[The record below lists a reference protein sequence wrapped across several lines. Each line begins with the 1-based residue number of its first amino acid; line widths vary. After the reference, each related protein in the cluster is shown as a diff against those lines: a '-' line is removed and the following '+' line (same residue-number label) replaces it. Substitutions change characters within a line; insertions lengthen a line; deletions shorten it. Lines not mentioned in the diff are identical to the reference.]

1 MTRSPISLRADN
13 GRQAARGT
21 DMTSTDQIF
30 SSIAVIGAGTMGSG
44 IAAQIANA
52 GHDVLLLDLPARAD
66 GEKSPAEQAIDRL
79 LASDPPQLMH
89 KRNAGRI
96 IAGSINDDFDRLAS
110 CDWIIEAVVERLD
123 IKKDL
128 YARLDATIGP
138 DCIVSSNTSTIP
150 IRLLVEDMPSAFRE
164 RFAITH
170 YFNPVRYMRLLELVR
185 GTETRDDV
193 IDRLADFNDRI
204 LGKGVVRCADTPG
217 FLGNRVGVFALQVGI
232 DEAMRCGLGVEQADA
247 LMGRPMG
254 IPKTGVFGLYD
265 LIGIDLMVDV
275 VASLRSILPDG
286 DAFHAVGGRN
296 DMIMAMIADGYTGD
310 KGRGG
315 FYLTGEDGAEMARPL
330 TGAGEALAS
339 PRAVDKTLPDA
350 AVRAAEA
357 TATRGEPL
365 HEILDGNDACAR
377 FCRRVLGRV
386 LAYAAG
392 LVPEVTKSPQDIDD
406 AMKLGFNW
414 QRGPFEMIDAIG
426 PDRMAAILSEADV
439 EVPPVLADGSS
450 FYRVDGKALTVRQ
463 ADGEYQPVSLP
474 AGVMRFHMTRQTLTP
489 IMSNNA
495 ASLFALDGDLRL
507 VEFHS
512 KANALTDESMQI
524 VAAAAEDHGKGIIVH
539 NDAQHFSAGVDL
551 NAFRAYIET
560 EDWDGIDGFL
570 DRFQQAVC
578 RLKYTP
584 VPVVGAPS
592 GLAAGGGYEVLAHC
606 DRLVVHTNSVM
617 GLVESGVGVVPGG
630 GGIKDTYFRWFDAKQ
645 NWDEAAWQTWMNIG
659 YGATGSSPQLSAR
672 MMYFLESRDETVMN
686 RDRLL
691 PRAIE
696 MVTEMQS
703 GYAAPKRPVASLA
716 DGALA
721 EKMDKFMQDGVD
733 RGDFMPHDRTVAM
746 TIAGVMLR
754 GTGDGE
760 MADEQELYARERA
773 AFITLAKTPQTHE
786 RIATMLDDGAAVRN

>member
-1 MTRSPISLRADN
+1 MSDSGFRN
-13 GRQAARGT
+13 
-21 DMTSTDQIF
+21 
-30 SSIAVIGAGTMGSG
+30 IAVIGAGTMGSG

-52 GHDVLLLDLPARAD
+52 GHQVLLLDLAARDGAD
-66 GEKSPAEQAIDRL
+66 KSPAEMAIDRL

-89 KRNAGRI
+89 KRNAG
-96 IAGSINDDFDRLAS
+96 SITTGTISDDFDKLAD

-128 YARLDATIGP
+128 YARLHATIGP

-150 IRLLVEDMPSAFRE
+150 ISLLVEDMPADFRK

-185 GTETRDDV
+185 GADTEDAV
-193 IDRLADFNDRI
+193 IDRLADFNDRV

-232 DEAMRCGLGVEQADA
+232 DEAMRNALTIEQADA

-275 VASLRSILPDG
+275 VASLRSILPEG
-286 DAFHAVGGRN
+286 DAFHAVGGEN
-296 DMIMAMIADGYTGD
+296 AMISAMIADGFTGN
-310 KGRGG
+310 KGGGG
-315 FYLTGEDGAEMARPL
+315 FYMTGDDGSEMARPL
-330 TGAGEALAS
+330 TGAGAALADWRPAS
-339 PRAVDKTLPDA
+339 SDLPDA
-350 AVRAAEA
+350 AVRAADA
-357 TATRGEPL
+357 AATRREPL
-365 HEILDGNDACAR
+365 LELLDGNDSCAR
-377 FCRRVLGRV
+377 FSRRVLGRV
-386 LAYAAG
+386 LAYAAS
-392 LVPEVTKSPQDIDD
+392 LVPDVTSSPQDIDD

-426 PDRMAAILSEADV
+426 PSRMAALLKEADLD
-439 EVPPVLADGSS
+439 VPPVLATEAPFYQPDGD
-450 FYRVDGKALTVRQ
+450 VLTVRQ
-463 ADGEYQPVSLP
+463 ADGSQSPVRLP

-489 IMSNNA
+489 IASNNA

-512 KANALTDESMQI
+512 KANALTDESMEI
-524 VAAAAEDHGKGIIVH
+524 VAAAADDHGKGIIIH

-551 NAFRAYIET
+551 NAFRSLIEAS
-560 EDWDGIDGFL
+560 DWDGIDAFL
-570 DRFQQAVC
+570 ARFQDAVFK
-578 RLKYTP
+578 LKYTP

-617 GLVESGVGVVPGG
+617 GLVEAGVGVVPGG
-630 GGIKDTYFRWFDAKQ
+630 GGIKDTYLRWHAAKGS
-645 NWDEAAWQTWMNIG
+645 WDEAAWQTWMNIG

-672 MMYFLESRDETVMN
+672 MMYFRDGHDETVMN

-696 MVTEMQS
+696 MIAEMQD
-703 GYAAPKRPVASLA
+703 GYKTPPPPVAQLA
-716 DGALA
+716 DGGLA
-721 EKMDKFMQDGVD
+721 EKMEDFMQQGID
-733 RGDFMPHDRTVAM
+733 RGDFFPHDKTVAM
-746 TIAGVMLR
+746 AIASVMLR
-754 GTGDGE
+754 GSGDGE
-760 MADEQELYARERA
+760 TADEAALYARERA
-773 AFITLAKTPQTHE
+773 AFIRLAQTSETHD
-786 RIATMLDDGAAVRN
+786 RIRTMLDDGAAVRN